1 LTKSQ
6 RETYN
11 HSMHVWLVALL
22 IPLAN
27 IHHSTVFESVL

>member
-1 LTKSQ
+1 
-6 RETYN
+6 
-11 HSMHVWLVALL
+11 MHVWLVALL